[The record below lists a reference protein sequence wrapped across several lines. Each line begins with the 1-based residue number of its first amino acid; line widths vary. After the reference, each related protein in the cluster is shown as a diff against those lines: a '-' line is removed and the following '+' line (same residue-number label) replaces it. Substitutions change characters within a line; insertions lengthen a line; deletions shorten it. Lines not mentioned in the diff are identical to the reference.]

1 MNGLCVPLGSQPC
14 GAITCQMPSYC
25 ADPFRQLCCPHGQR
39 SCRGVCCPE
48 GSGCSWQGLC
58 VPGGPGVALEAGGLV
73 GTAGYPVGVVPGVGV
88 PAWAAGGVRH
98 DVYHHKGGGHVG
110 YKHGVAEGVV

>member
-1 MNGLCVPLGSQPC
+1 M
-14 GAITCQMPSYC
+14 
-25 ADPFRQLCCPHGQR
+25 
-39 SCRGVCCPE
+39 
-48 GSGCSWQGLC
+48 
-58 VPGGPGVALEAGGLV
+58 ALEAGGLV